1 VVLAVFHLTAWT
13 LPARAQDRGNPV
25 VPPQG
30 TTVHR
35 ELQYVPNGHERQ
47 RLDLYLPGTGSTPF
61 PLILVVHGGG
71 WTANDKN
78 NHANVAWITPLLLN
92 AGYAVASLN
101 YRFSQHAVFPAQIHD
116 VKASLRFLRAHA
128 GEYRLDPNRVGAWGA
143 SSGGHLVALLGT
155 SAGIP
160 AMDGNLGSTAQ
171 SVRVQAVIDWYGPT
185 DFLQKDAHRLPDAP
199 SSERPDSA
207 ESRLIGAAIQTVPD
221 KTAAA
226 NPIRYISPDDPPFLI
241 VHGDQDRTVP
251 HHQSELLR
259 DALRRAGVPVEMR
272 TVVGGGHGGQ
282 SPAQNALYQTDEM
295 VRTMIGFLDRH
306 VKQGSR

>member
-1 VVLAVFHLTAWT
+1 MLAAFQLTVWT
-13 LPARAQDRGNPV
+13 SPAGAQSPGNPV

-30 TTVHR
+30 TAVHR
-35 ELQYVPNGHERQ
+35 DLQYVPNGHERQ
-47 RLDLYLPGTGSTPF
+47 RLDLYLPGTGPTPS
-61 PLILVVHGGG
+61 PLIL
-71 WTANDKN
+71 
-78 NHANVAWITPLLLN
+78 VAWITPLLLN

-116 VKASLRFLRAHA
+116 MKAALRFLRAHA
-128 GEYRLDPNRVGAWGA
+128 GEYQVDRDRVGAWGA
-143 SSGGHLVALLGT
+143 SSGGHLVALLGA

-160 AMDGNLGSTAQ
+160 AMDGNLGPGEQ

-185 DFLQKDAHRLPDAP
+185 DFLQKDAHHLPDGVP
-199 SSERPDSA
+199 SDRPDSA
-207 ESRLIGAAIQTVPD
+207 ESRLIGAPIQTVPD
-221 KTAAA
+221 KAEAE
-226 NPIRYISPDDPPFLI
+226 NPISYISPDDPPFLI

-259 DALRRAGVPVEMR
+259 AALSRAKVPVEMR

-282 SPAQNALYQTDEM
+282 SSAQNAPYQTEEM

-306 VKQGSR
+306 VKQGPR